1 MRKLLEN
8 VMEKRFYNDRK
19 DGSCRL
25 TPTED
30 QPVCSSGNK
39 LTEQLVKEYL
49 DSIGDNSF
57 YALKYFMAEVL
68 CLVTAILQ
76 IVLTDKVRKY
86 RLTVV
91 ITTISFQF
99 LSHTFL
105 NYGNLETL
113 SKDPLRRD
121 DALMKTFPIL
131 TSCTFDQMYGTGG
144 KKQKINVR
152 ILLCCLC
159 LYFYPIIQGHVCP
172 SQQHRPPEVL
182 LLPLV
187 LADLPGHG
195 HLPPPA
201 LQTGSLRHPLLPV
214 LRHQQTMGR

>member
-76 IVLTDKVRKY
+76 IVLTDKVKRY
-86 RLTVV
+86 RSIVGVTK
-91 ITTISFQF
+91 ISFQF
-99 LSHTFL
+99 LQYSSVHPLPPLTFIK
-105 NYGNLETL
+105 YGSNALDQLFQDPVSYFPLTWQIERALPIVANCTIDET
-113 SKDPLRRD
+113 
-121 DALMKTFPIL
+121 
-131 TSCTFDQMYGTGG
+131 YGAGGG
-144 KKQKINVR
+144 KAIYRVR
-152 ILLCCLC
+152 TLRSCLF
-159 LYFYPIIQGHVCP
+159 LYWLH
-172 SQQHRPPEVL
+172 
-182 LLPLV
+182 
-187 LADLPGHG
+187 
-195 HLPPPA
+195 
-201 LQTGSLRHPLLPV
+201 
-214 LRHQQTMGR
+214 

>member
-76 IVLTDKVRKY
+76 IVLTDKVKRY
-86 RLTVV
+86 RSIVV
-91 ITTISFQF
+91 ITRISFQF
-99 LSHTFL
+99 LQYSSVQPIPPLTFIK
-105 NYGNLETL
+105 YGSNALDQLFQDPVSYFPLTWQIERALPIVANCTIDET
-113 SKDPLRRD
+113 
-121 DALMKTFPIL
+121 
-131 TSCTFDQMYGTGG
+131 YGAGGG
-144 KKQKINVR
+144 KAIYRVR
-152 ILLCCLC
+152 TLRSCLF
-159 LYFYPIIQGHVCP
+159 LYWLY
-172 SQQHRPPEVL
+172 SRPYVSFP
-182 LLPLV
+182 
-187 LADLPGHG
+187 
-195 HLPPPA
+195 
-201 LQTGSLRHPLLPV
+201 TTSSTRSSTSSSGS
-214 LRHQQTMGR
+214 G